1 MDDLRAMLRRYALGI
16 WRKRWVAVAAAWV
29 ICVLGWVATSAI
41 PNQYQASA
49 RIYVDADAVLT
60 PLLRGLA
67 LDNSLANQLDV
78 LQRTLLSRPNL
89 QKLISKTDL
98 ELTVRGPSDEERL
111 VTRLATAIQIVPQ
124 TRSLFTITYRNTSPR
139 LAYDVVQTML
149 TIFVESKAG
158 SSRTDMENARLF
170 LEDQISKYEQKLR
183 QAEARRAAFNSRYID
198 LLPDNNGVSR
208 LEAARAAVATLQEQV
223 KQAKL
228 REDLTRQQLA
238 ATPPTITAET
248 DAYGGTLSGGEPSVV
263 AQAEQKLEELRLR
276 YTEQHPDVIAQR
288 NLVEQLRSGKIPTG
302 APSAGAAAASRSA
315 AQGHSRSMVNPVYE
329 KLNIQIYDLEAT
341 IAGLQQQIA
350 DRSADRDRLD
360 TIARGAPG
368 LMAEYTDMNRDYDVL
383 RTNYQELLQRREAMR
398 LAAAADNEAEKV
410 KLQVID
416 PPQVPQVPAA
426 PNRVLLISGVLLAGL
441 SGGGVLALLMQQLD
455 TTFHSVNDLRR
466 QELPVV
472 GGISMV
478 TAAVPLRRHM
488 VTVAGFAAAMLLLC
502 AVYGGLLYRLLH
514 KGMA

>member
-1 MDDLRAMLRRYALGI
+1 MDDLRALLRRYALGI
-16 WRKRWVAVAAAWV
+16 WRKRWVAVAAAWA
-29 ICVLGWVATSAI
+29 ICVLGWIGTSAI

-89 QKLISKTDL
+89 EKLISKTDL
-98 ELTVRGPSDEERL
+98 ELTVRGPADEERL
-111 VTRLATAIQIVPQ
+111 VTRLATDIQIVPQ

-158 SSRTDMENARLF
+158 TSRSDMENARVF
-170 LEDQISKYEQKLR
+170 LEDQIAKYEQKLR
-183 QAEARRAAFNSRYID
+183 QAESRRAAFNSRYVD
-198 LLPDNNGVSR
+198 LLPDNNGVTR
-208 LEAARAAVATLQEQV
+208 LEAARTAVGSLQEQV

-228 REDLTRQQLA
+228 REALTRQQLA
-238 ATPPTITAET
+238 STPPTITAET
-248 DAYGGTLSGGEPSVV
+248 DAYGGALTGGAPSAV

-276 YTEQHPDVIAQR
+276 YTDQHPDVIAQR
-288 NLVEQLRSGKIPTG
+288 HLVEQLRSGKIPTG
-302 APSAGAAAASRSA
+302 APTAAATAAAAQSA
-315 AQGHSRSMVNPVYE
+315 GQGHSRSMVNPVYE
-329 KLNIQIYDLEAT
+329 KLNIQIYDLETT
-341 IAGLQQQIA
+341 IAGLMQQIT

-416 PPQVPQVPAA
+416 PPLVPQVPAA

-441 SGGGVLALLMQQLD
+441 GGGGVLALLMQQLD

-466 QELPVV
+466 LELPVV
-472 GGISMV
+472 GGISLV
-478 TAAVPLRRHM
+478 AAAVPLRRHM

-502 AVYGGLLYRLLH
+502 AVYGGLLYRLL